1 MTDQM
6 QNIDPES
13 HPQNYGTCQE
23 NKNPQNESLEIEED
37 IRINKSLRLNFIK
50 KVYGILCVQ
59 LAITAIMCILSM
71 TISSFA
77 TFQREHYWIQIV
89 LAIFSIAIL
98 LVLFCSRDL
107 SKRVPV
113 NYALLFTFTLFE
125 SYSVSACC
133 AMYDRQTVLLAALF
147 TLGITIGLTVYAFN
161 TKTDFTVLTGILFVC
176 LIGLVLFG
184 IACIFIRSRVV
195 NIIYCALGAIV
206 FGIYIVCDTQILIG
220 GKSREIGM
228 DEYVFGAVSLYL
240 DIINL
245 FLYILSLLG
254 DRN

>member
-1 MTDQM
+1 MMD

-13 HPQNYGTCQE
+13 HTQNYGTCQA
-23 NKNPQNESLEIEED
+23 NKNYPNESYEIEED
-37 IRINKSLRLNFIK
+37 IKINKSIRLNFIK

-59 LAITAIMCILSM
+59 LCLTALMCIITMSFP
-71 TISSFA
+71 SFA
-77 TFQREHYWIQIV
+77 AFQINHSWIQII
-89 LAIFSIAIL
+89 LTIASILIL

-107 SKRVPV
+107 SKRVPI

-125 SYSVSACC
+125 SYAVSSCC

-147 TLGITIGLTVYAFN
+147 TLGITIGLTVYAYT

-184 IACIFIRSRVV
+184 ITCIFIRSRVV
-195 NIIYCALGAIV
+195 NIVYCTLGAIV
-206 FGIYIVCDTQILIG
+206 FGIYIVCDTQLLIG
-220 GKSREIGM
+220 GKSKEIGM

-254 DRN
+254 NR